1 MLACSIGDFMC
12 NNAKEKAAKAIANLR
27 NANNKNEIDTLVNK
41 LVRDIREER
50 KLSDKQI
57 FRHIYR

>member
-1 MLACSIGDFMC
+1 MCS
-12 NNAKEKAAKAIANLR
+12 NAKRKAAEAIANLR
-27 NANNKNEIDTLVNK
+27 NANIEEKTKIDNSVNK